1 MYFGFPFYNKLL
13 KITKLGFLAQ
23 LLVLPLQ
30 PTAPSEEEETAS
42 DTIGVETTDEQS
54 TDNRPASK
62 ETDTNDSS
70 SPSRDDLVPR
80 KRRPQLSGQMSQQ
93 QSTTQELLRIRMS
106 W

>member
-13 KITKLGFLAQ
+13 KITKIGFLPQ

-42 DTIGVETTDEQS
+42 DTIGVETTEQL

-93 QSTTQELLRIRMS
+93 RVSTQELLRIRMS